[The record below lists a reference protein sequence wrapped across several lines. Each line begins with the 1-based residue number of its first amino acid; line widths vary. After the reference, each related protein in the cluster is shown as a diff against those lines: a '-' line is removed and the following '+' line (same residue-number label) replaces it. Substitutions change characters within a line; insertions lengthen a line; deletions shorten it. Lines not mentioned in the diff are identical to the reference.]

1 MNRFLKNSIVA
12 AALAATTLSAI
23 PTAQAGE
30 RHHRRQHVVQ
40 KADNADLIVAGLLGL
55 AVGAIVVTAL
65 NDEQGGGVRNNG
77 DLSVN
82 YFPPAPGETVSYG
95 WEKPERPTEND
106 PRNRRWYKYCEDS
119 YRDFKRNATVGGN
132 ERFSCAYR

>member
-12 AALAATTLSAI
+12 AALAATTVSAI

-40 KADNADLIVAGLLGL
+40 KADNTDLIVAGLLGL

-65 NDEQGGGVRNNG
+65 NEDQGGGRNNG

>member
-40 KADNADLIVAGLLGL
+40 KADNTDLIVAGLLGL

-65 NDEQGGGVRNNG
+65 NEDQGRGRNDG

-106 PRNRRWYKYCEDS
+106 PRNRRWYKYCEDT

-132 ERFSCAYR
+132 DRFSCAYR